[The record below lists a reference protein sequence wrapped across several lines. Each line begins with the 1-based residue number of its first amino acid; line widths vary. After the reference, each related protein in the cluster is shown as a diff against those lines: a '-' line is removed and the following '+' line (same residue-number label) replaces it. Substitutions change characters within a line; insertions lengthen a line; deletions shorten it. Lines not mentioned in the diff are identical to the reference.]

1 MTGVLGSKTLQARG
15 GFVVVVVV
23 VGAGVAV
30 VVVAVVVV
38 GSWHVKLTLGVK
50 ACAKHD

>member
-15 GFVVVVVV
+15 GLVVVVV
-23 VGAGVAV
+23 AGVVV

-38 GSWHVKLTLGVK
+38 GSWQVKMTLGVQ

>member
-15 GFVVVVVV
+15 GLVVAVVVVVV
-23 VGAGVAV
+23 VV
-30 VVVAVVVV
+30 VYVAVVVV
-38 GSWHVKLTLGVK
+38 GSWHVKLTLRVQ